1 MKGRPKTKEKKELKS
16 PVVRRAVRKEKHWEG
31 AMTSRVNE
39 RVFQSDRVSVRVH
52 YMSACLLKGELSS
65 LLWDP

>member
-16 PVVRRAVRKEKHWEG
+16 PVVRRPVRKEKRWEG

-39 RVFQSDRVSVRVH
+39 RVFQSDRVIV
-52 YMSACLLKGELSS
+52 YTICLLVC
-65 LLWDP
+65 